1 MATITTST
9 TGKKKIIY
17 KQDTDGVFR
26 LKKIPT
32 DGRVRDNDRE
42 SKNSA
47 EDHSNELIGCT
58 YQVLDS
64 STEEPKYASPMPD
77 VVLVCPKDT
86 KHVSHEHQIKQNK
99 QPAKVKNTNTST
111 PSVRVKVPNI
121 KISTGAFEK
130 MTGIHVPS
138 FVAGCMIT
146 LVFVSSSPLISHYT
160 SAIFN
165 VVKLG
170 LFWAILIGGI
180 TWYTGVVKLQDSEA
194 IGLMLNG
201 IKDTFFETEV
211 NEEEEEEKDDDND
224 SHNSRIHDV
233 SDNSSRKNSSE
244 FAIPS
249 VVPRRRSASPIKSAR
264 VPLTSVAP
272 FKLSAAPKLDS
283 KFQSNPELV
292 TGQNPAPL
300 KLNRFHT
307 SDPKGYQNHPKK
319 SSIIS
324 LGKLRR
330 PSNNSLELTK
340 TKTNQS
346 IPSMELIDSSSS
358 RHSPV
363 KQHSSYHDDPEELPF
378 INEVKLISGEDDFR
392 SDLSDLPPI
401 NSSNNVHRLSSITS
415 KQSVLGTRAN
425 YNKFL
430 ANVQG
435 SDAD

>member
-9 TGKKKIIY
+9 TGKKKIVY

-32 DGRVRDNDRE
+32 DGGVHVKDRD
-42 SKNSA
+42 SKNVP
-47 EDHSNELIGCT
+47 EDHLNELIGCT
-58 YQVLDS
+58 YQVLNS
-64 STEEPKYASPMPD
+64 STEEPSNVSPTPEAL
-77 VVLVCPKDT
+77 LVCPKDT
-86 KHVSHEHQIKQNK
+86 EYVSSDYSVNPKRKPIKRR
-99 QPAKVKNTNTST
+99 NTNTST
-111 PSVRVKVPNI
+111 PSVRLKVPNV
-121 KISTGAFEK
+121 KISTEAFEK

-138 FVAGCMIT
+138 FVAGCMVT

-160 SAIFN
+160 SMIFN

-170 LFWAILIGGI
+170 LFWVVLIGGI
-180 TWYTGVVKLQDSEA
+180 TWYSGVVKLQDSEA
-194 IGLMLNG
+194 MGAFLNG
-201 IKDTFFETEV
+201 IKDTFFETEI
-211 NEEEEEEKDDDND
+211 NEEEEEKEIENGMRNG
-224 SHNSRIHDV
+224 SMHEQSESN
-233 SDNSSRKNSSE
+233 SRKNSSE
-244 FAIPS
+244 FAIPNA
-249 VVPRRRSASPIKSAR
+249 VPRRRSASPAKSAR
-264 VPLTSVAP
+264 VPLTCVTP
-272 FKLSAAPKLDS
+272 FKSTPSKQDS
-283 KFQSNPELV
+283 RFQSTPELV
-292 TGQNPAPL
+292 TGDHSPP

-307 SDPKGYQNHPKK
+307 SDPKGYQNQPKK
-319 SSIIS
+319 GSIFS

-346 IPSMELIDSSSS
+346 IPSVELIDSSSS
-358 RHSPV
+358 RHSPI

-378 INEVKLISGEDDFR
+378 INEVKLISSEHDFGNMPD
-392 SDLSDLPPI
+392 SLPPI
-401 NSSNNVHRLSSITS
+401 NSFSNNIHRLNSVMS